1 MRRGGFHDALENLR
15 YFKYRTIADVR
26 NASAKF
32 VEPMDYLQRP
42 LTPSRTNLNDW
53 RGNMFARLGY
63 TCKVICQDRGR
74 LNFRVSRFQK
84 AVATVR
90 VGRWQLLIGPNVLQ
104 WKASPAK

>member
-42 LTPSRTNLNDW
+42 LTPSRTNLNDSSTMPAP
-53 RGNMFARLGY
+53 R
-63 TCKVICQDRGR
+63 
-74 LNFRVSRFQK
+74 SR
-84 AVATVR
+84 THS
-90 VGRWQLLIGPNVLQ
+90 VL
-104 WKASPAK
+104 

>member
-15 YFKYRTIADVR
+15 YLKYRTIVDVR

-53 RGNMFARLGY
+53 RGNLFARLVG
-63 TCKVICQDRGR
+63 CFARRSIKSFR
-74 LNFRVSRFQK
+74 LNS
-84 AVATVR
+84 
-90 VGRWQLLIGPNVLQ
+90 
-104 WKASPAK
+104 

>member
-42 LTPSRTNLNDW
+42 LAHELERL
-53 RGNMFARLGY
+53 ARQY
-63 TCKVICQDRGR
+63 VC
-74 LNFRVSRFQK
+74 
-84 AVATVR
+84 ATGVY
-90 VGRWQLLIGPNVLQ
+90 L
-104 WKASPAK
+104 